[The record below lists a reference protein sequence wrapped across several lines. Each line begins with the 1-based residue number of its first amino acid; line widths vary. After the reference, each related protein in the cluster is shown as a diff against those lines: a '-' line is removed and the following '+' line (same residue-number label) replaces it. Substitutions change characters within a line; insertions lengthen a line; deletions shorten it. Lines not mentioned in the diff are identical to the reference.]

1 MGGIEQQPQRREKKH
16 KYELTSIRDS
26 KRRAKTFPGI
36 AAAMA
41 EQWGG
46 IEN

>member
-1 MGGIEQQPQRREKKH
+1 MPCGARCASRNG
-16 KYELTSIRDS
+16 
-26 KRRAKTFPGI
+26 GI

-46 IEN
+46 ESVGAWQPRLLAEEAQ